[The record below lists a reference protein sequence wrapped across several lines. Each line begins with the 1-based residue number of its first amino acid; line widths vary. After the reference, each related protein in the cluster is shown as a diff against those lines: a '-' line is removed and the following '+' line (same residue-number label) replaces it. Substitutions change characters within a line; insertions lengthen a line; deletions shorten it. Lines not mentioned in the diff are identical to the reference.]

1 MIAPMPAPFTAELIA
16 RETIAANIAELS
28 FALRSPSR
36 LEFRAGQFVSM
47 SIGPDAPGAEPI
59 PRRSYSIA
67 SQSDAGEV
75 LRFII
80 RVIPEGK
87 ASEFLMSLP
96 LGTVLN
102 MTGPHGFF
110 VLDPAHPGD
119 ILFGAT
125 GTGISAV
132 MPMLGELGRRRESG
146 QESRRCIVMWGARE
160 EADLFARAEIAAL
173 TARAGADLRIF
184 LTAPDASWRGGR
196 GRITTALL
204 ESLPQLIAPTFYL
217 VGNGAMITEVK
228 RELIARG
235 VNRKAQIRTEA
246 FFD

>member
-1 MIAPMPAPFTAELIA
+1 MIAPMPGPFTAELIA
-16 RETIAANIAELS
+16 REIIASNIAELS
-28 FALRSPSR
+28 FALRAPGR
-36 LEFRAGQFVSM
+36 LEFQAGQFVSL
-47 SIGPDAPGAEPI
+47 SVGADSPSGDTI

-67 SQSDAGEV
+67 SQSDAGEL

-96 LGTVLN
+96 LGTVVN

-110 VLDPAHPGD
+110 VLDPVHPGD

-146 QESRRCIVMWGARE
+146 RESRRCIIMWGARE
-160 EADLFARAEIAAL
+160 EADLFARAEIEAL
-173 TARAGADLRIF
+173 AARAAADLRIY
-184 LTAPDASWRGGR
+184 LTAPSPAWPGAR
-196 GRITTALL
+196 GRITAALL
-204 ESLPQLIAPTFYL
+204 ETLPELVTPTFYL

-228 RELIARG
+228 RELVARG

>member
-1 MIAPMPAPFTAELIA
+1 MIAPMPGPFTAELIA
-16 RETIAANIAELS
+16 RETIASNIAELS
-28 FALRSPSR
+28 FALRVPPR
-36 LEFRAGQFVSM
+36 LEFQAGQFVSL
-47 SIGPDAPGAEPI
+47 SVGAEAPNADPI

-67 SQSDAGEV
+67 SQSDAGEI

-96 LGTVLN
+96 LGTMVN

-110 VLDPAHPGD
+110 VLDPAHAGD

-132 MPMLGELGRRRESG
+132 MPMLGELARRRESG
-146 QESRRCIVMWGARE
+146 RESRRCIVMWGARE
-160 EADLFARAEIAAL
+160 EADLFARAEIEAL
-173 TARAGADLRIF
+173 AARAAADLRIY
-184 LTAPDASWRGGR
+184 LTAPSPAWTGPR
-196 GRITTALL
+196 GRITAAVL
-204 ESLPQLIAPTFYL
+204 ESLPELVAPTFYL

-228 RELIARG
+228 RELVARG

>member
-28 FALRSPSR
+28 FALRAPSR
-36 LEFRAGQFVSM
+36 LAFKAGQFVSM

-96 LGTVLN
+96 IGTVLN

-125 GTGISAV
+125 GTGISV
-132 MPMLGELGRRRESG
+132 HDLDVGH
-146 QESRRCIVMWGARE
+146 RCARNKP
-160 EADLFARAEIAAL
+160 AL
-173 TARAGADLRIF
+173 VTIRLRSI
-184 LTAPDASWRGGR
+184 S
-196 GRITTALL
+196 
-204 ESLPQLIAPTFYL
+204 
-217 VGNGAMITEVK
+217 
-228 RELIARG
+228 
-235 VNRKAQIRTEA
+235 
-246 FFD
+246 